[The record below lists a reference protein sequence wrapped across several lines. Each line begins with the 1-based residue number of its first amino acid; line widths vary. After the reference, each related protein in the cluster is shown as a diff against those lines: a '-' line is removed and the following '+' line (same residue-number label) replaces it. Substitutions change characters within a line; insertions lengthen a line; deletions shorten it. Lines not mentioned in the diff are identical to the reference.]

1 MTHNVFASTGIEALD
16 RCIDL
21 QLDILR
27 NPERF
32 EGAAG
37 QLQGIRT
44 ALAAIDR
51 DRYKQTIHDLA
62 ELIAERDR

>member
-1 MTHNVFASTGIEALD
+1 MPRNRFTSTGIEALD

-21 QLDILR
+21 QLDHLR
-27 NPERF
+27 DPERF

-44 ALAAIDR
+44 ALSSIDHA
-51 DRYKQTIHDLA
+51 RYGQTLAELA